1 VPGALNHP
9 EGKAM
14 PQLTTTRVP
23 DGFSEATAAA
33 NGITMNYVCGGTGP
47 TLVLLHG
54 YPQTWYM
61 WRKLLPAMAEHFTVI
76 APDLRGAGGSDA
88 PTDGYTK
95 SGLAADV
102 HDLLVGLG
110 LAEQVS
116 VVGHDIGTM
125 VAYAYAAAHRD
136 SISRLVL
143 IDAPLADETLYQLP
157 SITPQGPGFWN
168 FGFFTLQNGLPER
181 MLAGREDTWVDGF
194 VDWLEVVKGGVDE
207 QAIAEYAAQLRL
219 PGHTRGSFEYF
230 RAMDADVAETIH
242 QRDKPLTMP
251 VLAIGAE
258 GTFGQKIYDQ
268 VVNYATNV
276 TGDIAPTGHWVAE
289 EDPAY
294 LTARLLDFLSDDHA
308 SPDAHDAMAT
318 A

>member
-1 VPGALNHP
+1 
-9 EGKAM
+9 M
-14 PQLTTTRVP
+14 PQLITSRVP
-23 DGFSEATAAA
+23 AGFAEATAPA
-33 NGITMNYVCGGTGP
+33 NGFTINYVRGGTGP

-61 WRKLLPAMAEHFTVI
+61 WRKVLPAVAEHFTVI

-95 SGLAADV
+95 SSLADDI

-116 VVGHDIGTM
+116 LVGHDIGTM

-136 SISRLVL
+136 STSRLVL
-143 IDAPLADETLYQLP
+143 IEAPLADETLYQLP
-157 SITPQGPGFWN
+157 SLTPQGPGLWN

-207 QAIAEYAAQLRL
+207 QAIAEYAAQLRQ
-219 PGHTRGSFEYF
+219 PGHTRASFEYF
-230 RAMDADVAETIH
+230 RTMHADVAETIH
-242 QRDKPLTMP
+242 YRDKPLTIP

-258 GTFGQKIYDQ
+258 GTLGKT
-268 VVNYATNV
+268 V
-276 TGDIAPTGHWVAE
+276 
-289 EDPAY
+289 
-294 LTARLLDFLSDDHA
+294 
-308 SPDAHDAMAT
+308 HD
-318 A
+318 

>member
-1 VPGALNHP
+1 
-9 EGKAM
+9 M
-14 PQLTTTRVP
+14 PQLTTSRVP
-23 DGFSEATAAA
+23 VGFVEATVPA
-33 NGITMNYVCGGTGP
+33 NGITLNYVRGGTGP

-61 WRKLLPAMAEHFTVI
+61 WRKVLPAMAEHFTVI

-88 PTDGYTK
+88 PTGGYTK
-95 SGLAADV
+95 SSLAEDIY
-102 HDLLVGLG
+102 DLLAGLG
-110 LAEQVS
+110 LADQVS

-136 SISRLVL
+136 STSRLVL
-143 IDAPLADETLYQLP
+143 IEAPLADETLYQLP
-157 SITPQGPGFWN
+157 SLTPHGPGLWN

-207 QAIAEYAAQLRL
+207 QAIAEYAAQLRQ
-219 PGHTRGSFEYF
+219 PGHTRASFDYF
-230 RAMDADVAETIH
+230 RPMHADVAETIH
-242 QRDKPLTMP
+242 HRDTPLTIP

-258 GTFGQKIYDQ
+258 GTLGQMVHDQ
-268 VVNYATNV
+268 VVNYANNV

-289 EDPAY
+289 EDPVY
-294 LTARLLDFLSDDHA
+294 LTARLLDFLADDHA
-308 SPDAHDAMAT
+308 SPGAQNAMAT

>member
-1 VPGALNHP
+1 
-9 EGKAM
+9 M
-14 PQLTTTRVP
+14 PLLTTSRVP
-23 DGFSEATAAA
+23 ADFTETTGPA
-33 NGITMNYVCGGTGP
+33 NGITMNYVRGGAGP

-61 WRKLLPAMAEHFTVI
+61 WRKVLPALAEHFTVI
-76 APDLRGAGGSDA
+76 APDLRGSGGSDA
-88 PTDGYTK
+88 PTDGYGK
-95 SGLAADV
+95 SILAEDV
-102 HDLLVGLG
+102 HQLLVGLD
-110 LAEQVS
+110 LADEVS

-136 SISRLVL
+136 STSRLVL
-143 IDAPLADETLYQLP
+143 IDSPLADESLYQLP
-157 SITPQGPGFWN
+157 STTAQGPGLWN

-207 QAIAEYAAQLRL
+207 QAIAEYAAQLRQ
-219 PGHTRGSFEYF
+219 PGHTRASFEYF
-230 RAMDADVAETIH
+230 RTMDADVAETIN
-242 QRDKPLTMP
+242 QRDNPLTMP

-258 GTFGQKIYDQ
+258 GTFGQMVHDQ
-268 VVNYATNV
+268 VVRYATDV
-276 TGDIAPTGHWVAE
+276 TGHIAPTGHWVAE

-294 LTARLLDFLSDDHA
+294 LTARLLTFLTDDHA
-308 SPDAHDAMAT
+308 TPGAQNVMAT

>member
-1 VPGALNHP
+1 
-9 EGKAM
+9 M
-14 PQLTTTRVP
+14 PQLTTSRVP
-23 DGFSEATAAA
+23 VGFAEATAPA
-33 NGITMNYVCGGTGP
+33 NGITMNYVRGGTGP

-61 WRKLLPAMAEHFTVI
+61 WRKVLPALAEHFTVI

-95 SGLAADV
+95 SSLAEDV

-116 VVGHDIGTM
+116 LVGHDIGTM

-136 SISRLVL
+136 STSRLVL
-143 IDAPLADETLYQLP
+143 IEAPLAGETLYQLP
-157 SITPQGPGFWN
+157 SLTPQGPGLWN

-194 VDWLEVVKGGVDE
+194 IDWLEVVKGGVDE
-207 QAIAEYAAQLRL
+207 QAIAEYAAQLRG
-219 PGHTRGSFEYF
+219 PGRRG
-230 RAMDADVAETIH
+230 R
-242 QRDKPLTMP
+242 
-251 VLAIGAE
+251 G
-258 GTFGQKIYDQ
+258 G
-268 VVNYATNV
+268 N
-276 TGDIAPTGHWVAE
+276 
-289 EDPAY
+289 PAY
-294 LTARLLDFLSDDHA
+294 LTAWLLDFLSDDHA
-308 SPDAHDAMAT
+308 SPDAQNAMAT